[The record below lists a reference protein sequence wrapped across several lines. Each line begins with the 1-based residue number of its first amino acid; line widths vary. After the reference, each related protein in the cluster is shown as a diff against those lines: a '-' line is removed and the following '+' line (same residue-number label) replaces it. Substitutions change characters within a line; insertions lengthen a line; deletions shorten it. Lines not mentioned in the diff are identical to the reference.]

1 MPPKVGPASPLPSRQ
16 GTRQGEDSASM
27 VRSQEPVAVS
37 FYVLSLQPGAD
48 AMHCYMKRDLIDKE
62 LRNRCCQQPRSEQIL
77 PRSGF
82 RGQYRPGDYQ
92 EQQHPRLEGSWPP
105 DLSMNGHGCCASQT
119 PSQLVVEQ
127 KQKTKQKNI
136 WWVKPCLHV
145 SRTTPTFKEDN
156 SKVEERHF
164 KLQLMFSTIKNSLST
179 QRTGAYKARGRGDR
193 KLWCDTLSD
202 EAPIL
207 KTLKGSSLCLSLWRA
222 GRKITLA
229 SDFSEQRSMCCGQSS
244 NVEKT

>member
-1 MPPKVGPASPLPSRQ
+1 MPPKVGPTSPLPSRQ
-16 GTRQGEDSASM
+16 GTQQGEDSAFM
-27 VRSQEPVAVS
+27 VRSQVPVAVS
-37 FYVLSLQPGAD
+37 FWLSFQPGAE
-48 AMHCYMKRDLIDKE
+48 AMHRCMKRDLTDKE

-82 RGQYRPGDYQ
+82 RGQCRPGDYQ
-92 EQQHPRLEGSWPP
+92 QQQHLRLEGSWPP
-105 DLSMNGHGCCASQT
+105 DLSMNGHGRCASQT

-127 KQKTKQKNI
+127 KQKNI
-136 WWVKPCLHV
+136 WRVKPCLHV

-202 EAPIL
+202 EAPTL

-229 SDFSEQRSMCCGQSS
+229 SDFSEQCSMCCGQGSD
-244 NVEKT
+244 VKKT